1 MQKQQ
6 HVAAAVQQLL
16 ANVAGVTFAQV
27 QYVSRVPVAAKHK
40 ASVVI
45 EKRVNA
51 NVQLFNNL
59 QAFTSVY
66 ENAVKR
72 SAAQYASND
81 ASDVQAFAAQGNYYT
96 HTGCYSI
103 VQHKTQD
110 KLYLYCIY
118 NSAQSTYYINGE
130 VATKQQV
137 AAYLTPSEAAK
148 LLNNTDVVRNVTHNI
163 THNVKVRTIELNNI
177 VSINANKQQL
187 VF

>member
-6 HVAAAVQQLL
+6 QVAAAVQQLL
-16 ANVAGVTFAQV
+16 ANVSGVTFAQV
-27 QYVSRVPVAAKHK
+27 QYVSQVPVAAKHK

-72 SAAQYASND
+72 SAAQYASNA
-81 ASDVQAFAAQGNYYT
+81 ASDVQAFTAQSNYYE
-96 HTGCYSI
+96 HTPCYSI
-103 VQHKTQD
+103 VQHKVQN

-118 NSAQSTYYINGE
+118 NSAQSTLYINGE

-137 AAYLTPSEAAK
+137 AAYLTPSAAAK
-148 LLNNTDVVRNVTHNI
+148 LLNNTETVHNVTHNI
-163 THNVKVRTIELNNI
+163 THNVQVRTIALDNI